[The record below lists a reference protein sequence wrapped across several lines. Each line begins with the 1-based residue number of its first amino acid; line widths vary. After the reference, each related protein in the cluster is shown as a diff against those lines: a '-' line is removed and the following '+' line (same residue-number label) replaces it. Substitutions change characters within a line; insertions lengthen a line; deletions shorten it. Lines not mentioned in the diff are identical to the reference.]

1 MSVTKPTVDYTLPL
15 VRKAIYLPSLR
26 AIINVTKKKL
36 AKKSISYGFSRYSI
50 ESYYAYLM
58 TPNDSMDNIIGRT
71 RRISHRI
78 DRWCI

>member
-1 MSVTKPTVDYTLPL
+1 MSVTKPTIDYTLPL
-15 VRKAIYLPSLR
+15 VRKAIYLPTLK

-36 AKKSISYGFSRYSI
+36 AKKSISYGFTRYSI
-50 ESYYAYLM
+50 ESYYDYLM
-58 TPNDSMDNIIGRT
+58 CPNASMENVINKT